1 MSGRGYQSADQYWIQ
16 ILGIG
21 AGCMSVLVLAIY
33 AADPAVTRLYRSPSV
48 LILLCPLLLY
58 WIVRSW
64 FAAVRE
70 TLEDDPVLAA
80 VRDPV
85 SYIVL
90 VAGALILLAAR

>member
-1 MSGRGYQSADQYWIQ
+1 MQ

-21 AGCMSVLVLAIY
+21 AGCMSVLVLALY
-33 AADPAVTRLYRSPSV
+33 AADPGVARLYRSPSV

-58 WIVRSW
+58 WIARNW

-70 TLEDDPVLAA
+70 TLEDDPVLVA

-85 SYIVL
+85 SYVVL
-90 VAGALILLAAR
+90 VAATLILLAAR